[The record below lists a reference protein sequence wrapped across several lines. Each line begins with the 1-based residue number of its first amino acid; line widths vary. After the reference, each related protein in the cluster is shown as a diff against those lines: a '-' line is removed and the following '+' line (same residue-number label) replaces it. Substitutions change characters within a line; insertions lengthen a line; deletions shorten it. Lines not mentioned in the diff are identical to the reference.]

1 MKTIGKIISIGLLVG
16 MASGCE
22 DLNFGES
29 FLEKPVSDE
38 MSIDSVFSQK
48 KYADQALNQF

>member
-22 DLNFGES
+22 DLKFGES
-29 FLEKPVSDE
+29 FLEN
-38 MSIDSVFSQK
+38 
-48 KYADQALNQF
+48 L